1 MLYVISDPREAFA
14 EEAWYNLASSKLSL
28 ASATS
33 SVTHLMIF
41 SAAEAAEWRS
51 GGNEV
56 GTIGGISQGE
66 QPN

>member
-1 MLYVISDPREAFA
+1 M

-41 SAAEAAEWRS
+41 SAVEAAEQRS

-66 QPN
+66 QPS